1 MNTIFWASYIMLW
14 LLVGTLSFGVWALY
28 HHFGQMY
35 LSTPESRAN
44 QGPTEGAPLRTLEA
58 ETIDGASLVL
68 PVDNA
73 SLLIFVSTDCGV
85 CKAIREGIP
94 RIVEAHPD
102 LLVFVICKGHPRM
115 VGAWSSGLESL
126 VPVVADRQGRIGTRY
141 SVDLVPFCVA
151 VGKEGIV
158 RARGLVNSYDSLERA
173 AVEALSD
180 LEMQSDV
187 DVLHAP
193 N

>member
-1 MNTIFWASYIMLW
+1 MNSIFWASYIMLW
-14 LLVGTLSFGVWALY
+14 LLVGTLSIGVWALY

-44 QGPTEGAPLRTLEA
+44 QGPTEGSPLRTLEA
-58 ETIDGASLVL
+58 ETIDGTPLVL
-68 PVDNA
+68 PIDSA

-94 RIVEAHPD
+94 RAVEAYPE
-102 LLVFVICKGHPRM
+102 LAVFVICKGHPRM

-151 VGKEGIV
+151 VGNDGIV

-173 AVEALSD
+173 AVEALSKT
-180 LEMQSDV
+180 QSDI
-187 DVLHAP
+187 DILHAP
-193 N
+193 PS